1 MDYEKLIKIRN
12 ATNYFANMMDLRI
25 VEIKKG
31 YARTVIDPVTKT
43 HLNPINSIHGG
54 CLFTIGDVTAG
65 SAASS
70 YGIQVTTL
78 DSHFNFLRPGLHTT
92 KLTGE
97 ATELKHGKTFLS
109 IRYRLRIRMLP
120 FWRKAPLPLLLWA
133 SRSFL
138 KINSPL

>member
-1 MDYEKLIKIRN
+1 MDYEKLIKTRN
-12 ATNYFANMMDLRI
+12 STNYFANMIDLRI
-25 VEIKKG
+25 IEIKKG

-43 HLNPINSIHGG
+43 HLNPINSVHGG
-54 CLFTIGDVTAG
+54 CLFTIADVTAG

-97 ATELKHGKTFLS
+97 ATELKHGKNISVYSVQIKDQDATILAEGTFT
-109 IRYRLRIRMLP
+109 
-120 FWRKAPLPLLLWA
+120 FA
-133 SRSFL
+133 SL
-138 KINSPL
+138 GKPIVLEN

>member
-70 YGIQVTTL
+70 YGVQVTTL
-78 DSHFNFLRPGLHTT
+78 NSTFNFLRPGLHTT
-92 KLTGE
+92 KLIGE
-97 ATELKHGKTFLS
+97 ATKLKHGKNISVYTVEIKDQDDTVLAEGTFT
-109 IRYRLRIRMLP
+109 
-120 FWRKAPLPLLLWA
+120 FA
-133 SRSFL
+133 SLGKPIVFHD
-138 KINSPL
+138 

>member
-31 YARTVIDPVTKT
+31 YARTAIDPVTKT
-43 HLNPINSIHGG
+43 HL
-54 CLFTIGDVTAG
+54 GDVTAG

-97 ATELKHGKTFLS
+97 ATELKHGKNISVYSVQIKDQDATILAEGTFT
-109 IRYRLRIRMLP
+109 
-120 FWRKAPLPLLLWA
+120 FA
-133 SRSFL
+133 SL
-138 KINSPL
+138 GKPIVLEN